1 MVTREIKWTLRAL
14 KDKMAIYEYWIH
26 KNQSIAY
33 PKKLDRLF
41 NEVMNLTAIFPE
53 AGMKT
58 ELDGIRIRT
67 VKHFQLVYRITN
79 SSIEVISVWDSRRN
93 PKKLKIE

>member
-1 MVTREIKWTLRAL
+1 MATREIRWTLRAL

-26 KNQSIAY
+26 KNQSISY
-33 PKKLDRLF
+33 PKKLESLF

-67 VKHFQLVYRITN
+67 VKHYQLVYRITK
-79 SSIEVISVWDSRRN
+79 SSIEVLTVWDSRRN
-93 PKKLKIE
+93 PKKLKI